1 MTAAAP
7 MRRMPGMTTD
17 KTPASPRQRVRDSEA
32 RKIQAGGRRIP
43 GGVMPA
49 DAAQAL
55 DKLTAAGYGD
65 SASACIFRALIDAAD
80 RLPPIP

>member
-1 MTAAAP
+1 
-7 MRRMPGMTTD
+7 MPGMTTD
-17 KTPASPRQRVRDSEA
+17 KPPVTPRQRVRDSEA

-55 DKLTAAGYGD
+55 DKLMASGYGD
-65 SASACIFRALIDAAD
+65 SLSACIFRALIDAAE
-80 RLPPIP
+80 RLPPIR